1 VRKKEARNLQV
12 FEEEP
17 ARSPDFSRTERKCE
31 TKAARKCE
39 QEVGGLRTIRHQV
52 SFVIQFWF
60 KDRGNDVATE
70 ETARNR
76 VLSHTEYVHVMINVT
91 FVMFC
96 LNIKENCE
104 WRATKT
110 FGFELYR
117 VYFGLRKIGRNVCRE
132 FGKVKI
138 KKKRKKY
145 KQLNSLK
152 KPVILFAFQT
162 IFDNT
167 GCFRS

>member
-1 VRKKEARNLQV
+1 LKSLNFGSGRVRCDVRKKRSKKSCKFLKK
-12 FEEEP
+12 EP

-76 VLSHTEYVHVMINVT
+76 VLSHTEYVHIMINAHLLC
-91 FVMFC
+91 FV
-96 LNIKENCE
+96 
-104 WRATKT
+104 
-110 FGFELYR
+110 
-117 VYFGLRKIGRNVCRE
+117 
-132 FGKVKI
+132 
-138 KKKRKKY
+138 
-145 KQLNSLK
+145 
-152 KPVILFAFQT
+152 
-162 IFDNT
+162 
-167 GCFRS
+167 

>member
-76 VLSHTEYVHVMINVT
+76 VLSHTEYVHVMINAHLLC
-91 FVMFC
+91 FV
-96 LNIKENCE
+96 
-104 WRATKT
+104 
-110 FGFELYR
+110 
-117 VYFGLRKIGRNVCRE
+117 
-132 FGKVKI
+132 
-138 KKKRKKY
+138 
-145 KQLNSLK
+145 
-152 KPVILFAFQT
+152 
-162 IFDNT
+162 
-167 GCFRS
+167 